1 MVTPLPGPV
10 KTGAG
15 RVFTFSH
22 AEDLDGC
29 YGLCH
34 FDTHT
39 IEIERGHLPI
49 EETDTVL
56 HELFHAILFSQ
67 GREFGGKTE
76 EAYVRALAT
85 GLTGVLQENPE
96 FLKWLNS
103 RFPHTP

>member
-22 AEDLDGC
+22 SDDLDGC

-34 FDTHT
+34 FDTHH
-39 IEIERGHLPI
+39 IQVLSGQAPI

-56 HELFHAILFSQ
+56 HELFHAILSSQ
-67 GREFGGKTE
+67 GRQYGGRAE
-76 EAYVRALAT
+76 ESYVRALAT
-85 GLTGVLQENPE
+85 GLTGVLHENPE
-96 FLKWLNS
+96 FLQWLIS
-103 RFPHTP
+103 RFPKTP